1 MNFKWGES
9 NAGGWPLV
17 STREI
22 EAQVGLTY
30 PEDSPT
36 PRPPEWTED
45 NEESLRVIKLG
56 GGLGI
61 FILLAY
67 VEYDLRVRGNSGI
80 GAIFHWA
87 LLAGAAV
94 FFALLWTRAFRR
106 HAKLWAFSIGVF
118 LMWMFIV
125 ISAATRDPESRFIAM
140 ALCPVAT
147 AAFVGWGPRWQV
159 AMAAVSLASFCAAE
173 YFVPIESPYLI
184 YRWMGLV
191 AALGIAQF
199 TALYID
205 RYRRRLSRQ
214 VEDLE
219 EAARFRQNQIATMAH
234 DIRSPVAALS
244 GFVSLLEDDRTEARE
259 RADVLGRIGSTAW
272 NMDLVVSNVLD
283 FYQVQEHDIIAAPVE
298 LDANL
303 LLAEITEDCA
313 LQAQRRHL
321 GLRAEFSEIPLCR
334 LDPRHF
340 ERIVRNLLAFAI
352 GRTISGD
359 VVFRTAVRSRWIVI
373 DVTDNG
379 PSLTPEE
386 LNALLERPV
395 RDGRMGAAR
404 GLGLYIARAMAEA
417 VGGRVEARY
426 AGGRGITLIAEL
438 PLVAQERKPL
448 TD

>member
-1 MNFKWGES
+1 MNI
-9 NAGGWPLV
+9 
-17 STREI
+17 REI
-22 EAQVGLTY
+22 EARVGLTY
-30 PEDSPT
+30 PEVSPT
-36 PRPPEWTED
+36 PRQPNWTED

-56 GGLGI
+56 SGLGV
-61 FILLAY
+61 FMLLAY
-67 VEYDLRVRGNSGI
+67 LEYDLRVRGHSGI

-87 LLAGAAV
+87 LLAGTVA
-94 FFALLWTRAFRR
+94 FFGLLWTRAFRR
-106 HAKLWAFSIGVF
+106 HWKPLTFSICVF
-118 LMWMFIV
+118 LMWMFII

-147 AAFVGWGPRWQV
+147 ASFVSWGPRWQV
-159 AMAAVSLASFCAAE
+159 AMAAASLSSFCAAE
-173 YFVPIESPYLI
+173 YFVPLESPYLI

-191 AALGIAQF
+191 AALAIAQF
-199 TALYID
+199 TSLYIE
-205 RYRRRLSRQ
+205 RYRRRLNRQ

-219 EAARFRQNQIATMAH
+219 EAARFRENQIATMAH

-244 GFVSLLEDDRTEARE
+244 GYVTLLEDNRSDAKE
-259 RADVLGRIGSTAW
+259 RADLLGRIGSTAW
-272 NMDLVVSNVLD
+272 SMDLVVSNVLD
-283 FYQVQEHDIIAAPVE
+283 FYQVQEHEIIAAPVE

-313 LQAQRRHL
+313 LQARRRHL
-321 GLRAEFSEIPLCR
+321 GLRTEFSQIPVCR

-340 ERIVRNLLAFAI
+340 ERIVRNLVAFAI
-352 GRTISGD
+352 GRMVSGD
-359 VVFRTAVRSRWIVI
+359 VMFRTAVRSRWIVI

-386 LNALLERPV
+386 LNALFERPV

-404 GLGLYIARAMAEA
+404 GLGLYIARAMAQA

-438 PLVAQERKPL
+438 PLEAQERKPL

>member
-1 MNFKWGES
+1 MN
-9 NAGGWPLV
+9 L
-17 STREI
+17 REI
-22 EAQVGLTY
+22 EARVGLTY
-30 PEDSPT
+30 PEVSET
-36 PRPPEWTED
+36 PRPPTWTED

-56 GGLGI
+56 SGLGV
-61 FILLAY
+61 FMLLAY
-67 VEYDLRVRGNSGI
+67 LEYDLGVRGHSGT
-80 GAIFHWA
+80 GAMFHWA
-87 LLAGAAV
+87 LLAGTTA

-106 HAKLWAFSIGVF
+106 HWKLWTFSICVY
-118 LMWMFIV
+118 LMWMFII

-147 AAFVGWGPRWQV
+147 ASFVSWGPRWQM
-159 AMAAVSLASFCAAE
+159 AMAGASLASFCAAE
-173 YFVPIESPYLI
+173 YFVPIESPHLI
-184 YRWMGLV
+184 YRWMGLA

-199 TALYID
+199 TSLYIE
-205 RYRRRLSRQ
+205 RYRRRLNRQ

-244 GFVSLLEDDRTEARE
+244 GYVTLLEDNRSDAKE
-259 RADVLGRIGSTAW
+259 RADLLGRIGSTAW

-313 LQAQRRHL
+313 LQARRRHL
-321 GLRAEFSEIPLCR
+321 GLRTEFSEIPVCR

-340 ERIVRNLLAFAI
+340 ERIVRNLVAFAI
-352 GRTISGD
+352 GRTVSGD
-359 VVFRTAVRSRWIVI
+359 VLLRTAVRSRWIVI

-386 LNALLERPV
+386 LNALFERPV

-417 VGGRVEARY
+417 VGGRVEGRY

-438 PLVAQERKPL
+438 PLEAQERKPPA
-448 TD
+448 D